1 MRLIITSLIIM
12 IWVIVLVPAYAQQ
25 SGGES
30 FETILKNVDAIQAM
44 EIANQWKWSQ
54 KKIKSYVTARDVVFK
69 LPDGK
74 VKKVP
79 LQDDQFLVAVAPYIK
94 RTHK

>member
-1 MRLIITSLIIM
+1 MRLIITSLISM
-12 IWVIVLVPAYAQQ
+12 ICVNVLIPAYAQQ

-54 KKIKSYVTARDVVFK
+54 KRIKSYVTTRDVVFK

-79 LQDDQFLVAVAPYIK
+79 LPDDQFLVAVAPYIK